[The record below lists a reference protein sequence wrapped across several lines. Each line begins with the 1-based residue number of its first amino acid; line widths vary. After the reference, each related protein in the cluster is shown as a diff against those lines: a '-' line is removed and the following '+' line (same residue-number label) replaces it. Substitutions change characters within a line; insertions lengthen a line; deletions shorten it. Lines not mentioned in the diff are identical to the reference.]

1 MQKKLDELKIKLQDA
16 LTKDEII
23 VDSITFEEKA
33 FYDVLIC
40 ENGYPPEWNAE
51 ACEKVLE

>member
-23 VDSITFEEKA
+23 VDSITFEEKGKYR
-33 FYDVLIC
+33 FLTITLDKISYS
-40 ENGYPPEWNAE
+40 
-51 ACEKVLE
+51 